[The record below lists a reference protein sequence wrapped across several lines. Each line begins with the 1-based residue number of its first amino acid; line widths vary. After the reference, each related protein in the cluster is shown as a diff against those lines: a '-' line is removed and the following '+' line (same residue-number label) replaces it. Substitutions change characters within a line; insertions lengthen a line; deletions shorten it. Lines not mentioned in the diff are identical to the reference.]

1 MAHPVAGRDYPGS
14 YAELLAWF
22 SDDDA
27 CLDYLD
33 WLRWPEGWRCPTCAC
48 ERGWRLASGRRE
60 CAGCGRQS
68 SVTAGTI
75 FHRTRTP
82 LTVWFAA
89 AWQLTSQK
97 HGISAL
103 GLKRV
108 LGLGSYQT
116 AWAMLHRYRS
126 AMVRPGRERL
136 GGEVEVDETYV
147 GGEEPGAHGRGTTKA
162 IVAIAVEVREPRGL
176 GRVRAQLVPDLSAA
190 SLIPFVC
197 DVVEPGAIV
206 QTDGWQ
212 SYRAIADHGY
222 VHEKTVVTAS
232 NDPAHVSLPGVHR
245 VASLLKRWLLG
256 THQGAVGA
264 EHLDAYLNE
273 FSFRF
278 NRRASR
284 RRGLLFYRLLEQ
296 AVLTGPI
303 SYREMIAN
311 PQPGSRAPRAPRG
324 RRPNPASLARPAADK
339 PWRQGST

>member
-33 WLRWPEGWRCPTCAC
+33 WLRWSDGWRCPGCAC
-48 ERGWRLASGRRE
+48 EPGWRLASGRRE

-75 FHRTRTP
+75 FHRTHTP

-89 AWQLTSQK
+89 AWKLTSQK

-103 GLKRV
+103 GLKRA
-108 LGLGSYQT
+108 LGLGPYQT

-147 GGEEPGAHGRGTTKA
+147 GGEGPGAHGRGTTKA

-176 GRVRAQLVPDLSAA
+176 GRIRAQRAPDLSAA
-190 SLIPFVC
+190 ALVTFVC

-212 SYRAIADHGY
+212 SYRAIKDHGY

-278 NRRASR
+278 NRRA
-284 RRGLLFYRLLEQ
+284 
-296 AVLTGPI
+296 
-303 SYREMIAN
+303 
-311 PQPGSRAPRAPRG
+311 
-324 RRPNPASLARPAADK
+324 
-339 PWRQGST
+339 